1 MKGQENFMAVIK
13 QHLDDRAKTDKQFA
27 KSYKKKNKSL
37 QACCNYIISEVQKL
51 AKSGQIALPREQV
64 FGMAVH
70 YYDEDSIKD
79 VKETKCQTIVSP
91 IEADK
96 PNIMGL

>member
-13 QHLDDRAKTDKQFA
+13 QHLDERAKTDKSFA

-37 QACCNYIISEVQKL
+37 EGCCKYLISEAQKL

-79 VKETKCQTIVSP
+79 VTQTKCKTIISP
-91 IEADK
+91 IEADE